1 MFYYFGTDFKT
12 NLLLE
17 PSLCECEYMHECPS
31 WCGRVCLQYGPTK
44 ACIRPKKN
52 KKLNDSLGC

>member
-1 MFYYFGTDFKT
+1 MFYYLGTDFKT

-17 PSLCECEYMHECPS
+17 PSMCECECPS